1 MKTPRFKLILLA
13 GVAAV
18 AACAASAQM
27 PVQDID
33 PMRHGNLAAAQRLV
47 VQAFEKLSDAQFDND
62 SRLGGHA
69 GRAKELLREN
79 EYNVTQ
85 TAAAL
90 GHENVCYFSAQ
101 FRSRTGLSPTE
112 YLASVRSHNA
122 DA

>member
-47 VQAFEKLSDAQFDND
+47 VQAFEKLSDAQFAND
-62 SRLGGHA
+62 SHLGGHA
-69 GRAKELLREN
+69 GRAKELLRQAN
-79 EYNVTQ
+79 EEIKL
-85 TAAAL
+85 AAEAA
-90 GHENVCYFSAQ
+90 N
-101 FRSRTGLSPTE
+101 RR
-112 YLASVRSHNA
+112 
-122 DA
+122 